1 MEATENVYAATYGVE
16 AAMMIFSPAWSVE
29 YGGSAGAT
37 KEFSKDVMIT
47 TTVTEDSI
55 AEFHLED
62 PDNGDYFV
70 VSICELTESILT
82 AGCFLPTTGCWCLES
97 SCPRS
102 RAAPLAPL
110 HHRRLHE
117 DAASFGTLRWS
128 VPPFTYS
135 F

>member
-1 MEATENVYAATYGVE
+1 MSAAVS
-16 AAMMIFSPAWSVE
+16 ASVFTFGAE
-29 YGGSAGAT
+29 YGLGGGLESSSTVHRSALLITEMDDTSSAT
-37 KEFSKDVMIT
+37 
-47 TTVTEDSI
+47 
-55 AEFHLED
+55 FHLED
-62 PDNGDYFV
+62 PDVGDYFV